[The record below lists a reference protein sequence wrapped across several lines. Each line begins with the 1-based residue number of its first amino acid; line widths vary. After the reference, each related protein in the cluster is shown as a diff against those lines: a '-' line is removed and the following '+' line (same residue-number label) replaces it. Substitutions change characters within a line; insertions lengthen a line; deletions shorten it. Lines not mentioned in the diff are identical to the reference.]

1 MAVQQ
6 RVRVAF
12 EDVFPA
18 GAFVV
23 GEVDPVEDYDQV
35 QAAKAAGREPGDV
48 QLRDKVSDKR
58 VWQVRVVDADPDARK
73 GQTEQVVK
81 IAADVQ
87 PVPPP
92 VVDGLP
98 FRPVVFEDLTMTA
111 YIDERGYRPRI
122 AWSLRA
128 SGMRAAKTPT
138 GTGTGP
144 VGGSGSSGSGEKGGA

>member
-6 RVRVAF
+6 RMRVAF

-48 QLRDKVSDKR
+48 QLRDRVSDKR
-58 VWQVRVVDADPDARK
+58 VWQVRVVDADPEARK

-98 FRPVVFEDLTMTA
+98 FRPVVFEDLTVTA

-138 GTGTGP
+138 GSGHSG
-144 VGGSGSSGSGEKGGA
+144 GSSGSGEKGGA